1 MFTAHEVAGDVALAV
16 HLEGVAQQGGIAQLG
31 HEGHGE
37 LVEGVAEDDHL
48 GILTQRVQEVLGA
61 GQGVDAGDGLLNGAE
76 LQAALPQQIDAPAHE
91 FVIIRLIASG
101 AAQLGNAAFLG
112 KGDPDL
118 GDEDTLHVQ
127 TNDIHR
133 ERFLSFISARRTAHS
148 PAWRP
153 CR

>member
-1 MFTAHEVAGDVALAV
+1 M
-16 HLEGVAQQGGIAQLG
+16 
-31 HEGHGE
+31 
-37 LVEGVAEDDHL
+37 
-48 GILTQRVQEVLGA
+48 R
-61 GQGVDAGDGLLNGAE
+61 GDGLLNGAE

-118 GDEDTLHVQ
+118 GDEDALHVQ

-133 ERFLSFISARRTAHS
+133 ERFLSFLFQHVGQHIVQHGVLVDDVGMEDRAALQAAEILGMSMPVRAWSCSIMANSSSPDASPRACSTA
-148 PAWRP
+148 AGNL
-153 CR
+153 